1 MAERAPKETRPR
13 LLSAP
18 GRDGRSAVYEWNILC
33 DFDGTIAVDDVTD
46 ALLTRF
52 ARPEWEAIEA
62 RWRAGEIGSRECMT
76 AQIGLIDASLED
88 VDALLDTLPIDPA
101 FPAFVAEAR
110 RRRMPV
116 QVVSDGLDY
125 AIRRILARHGINDLP
140 IRANRLLH
148 DGARGWSL
156 TSPHARAECS
166 SASGTCKCA
175 IASDHARVLMIG
187 DGQSDFCVAAEADF
201 VFAKHK
207 LITHCR
213 RAGIDHQPIVDF
225 RDALAYLDE
234 LPEMAR
240 ERVAFLSEPLPLRVQ
255 TA

>member
-1 MAERAPKETRPR
+1 M
-13 LLSAP
+13 
-18 GRDGRSAVYEWNILC
+18 YEWTILC

-52 ARPEWEAIEA
+52 ARPAWEDIEA
-62 RWRAGEIGSRECMT
+62 RWRAGEIGSRECMQ
-76 AQIGLIDASLED
+76 AQVALLDASLAQ
-88 VDALLDTLPIDPA
+88 VDAVLDTLPIDPA

-110 RRRMPV
+110 RRGMAV

-125 AIRRILARHGINDLP
+125 AIRRMLGRHGLDDLP

-148 DGARGWSL
+148 DGARGWQL
-156 TSPHARAECS
+156 TSPYADAGCS
-166 SASGTCKCA
+166 AASGTCKCA
-175 IASDHARVLMIG
+175 IAADHGRVLMIG
-187 DGQSDFCVAAEADF
+187 DGQSDFCVAGQADY

-213 RAGIDHQPIVDF
+213 RAGIEHRAMVDF
-225 RDALAYLDE
+225 ADARELLDE
-234 LPEMAR
+234 LPTPVRGGFTA
-240 ERVAFLSEPLPLRVQ
+240 PLPLRVH